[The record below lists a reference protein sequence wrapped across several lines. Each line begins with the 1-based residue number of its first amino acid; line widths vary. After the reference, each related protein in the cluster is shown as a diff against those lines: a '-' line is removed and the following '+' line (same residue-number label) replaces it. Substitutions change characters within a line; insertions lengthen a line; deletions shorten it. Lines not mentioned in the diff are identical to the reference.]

1 MSYNDEYNETEEDY
15 ESDTFKEKQ
24 DNKKDKLSNNSI
36 IDDLNKYAKNG
47 DIKGIRNYIDLHRK
61 ELDNYKTRVLNNNV
75 NIDNYIFVRREGK
88 LMIIKVKKTKTY
100 DIANN
105 IKSVDK
111 TLENSDNNTN
121 KKRTSNKLA
130 TDEPHKENY
139 NREPININTSSAY
152 SIDNTETESYDNYN
166 YGNASIAD
174 INDNYISANN
184 TIESTDSS
192 RNPLTFENAINS
204 PIKGESNNSL
214 LFDSSNNIRTFPTI
228 PRFKPFINNSAAMAN
243 NLNVNSQT
251 VPTIQ
256 RFKPAITNTDT
267 ITTNSSN
274 QPLFNPGLP
283 IDNVSV
289 ANLLNKL
296 SQQAYFQNE
305 TQQKQ
310 YDQLTKT
317 LNDSLIAKNN
327 IEQERLNKLNNCVNN
342 IEKTFSAGTFDRII
356 DSINDMVKTLT
367 IRHDESLEK
376 VNNLYNEFQAIKE
389 NVIENANKCDS
400 LNEEIIKISDD
411 ANTIESLNY
420 QLEQQEQTM
429 EDLYVAVDEQKE
441 EIIALKSN
449 IEDMRKQYNDNINK
463 VMLCL
468 FNVDED
474 IFNKV
479 FGEKGNK

>member
-1 MSYNDEYNETEEDY
+1 M
-15 ESDTFKEKQ
+15 
-24 DNKKDKLSNNSI
+24 
-36 IDDLNKYAKNG
+36 
-47 DIKGIRNYIDLHRK
+47 
-61 ELDNYKTRVLNNNV
+61 
-75 NIDNYIFVRREGK
+75 
-88 LMIIKVKKTKTY
+88 
-100 DIANN
+100 
-105 IKSVDK
+105 
-111 TLENSDNNTN
+111 
-121 KKRTSNKLA
+121 
-130 TDEPHKENY
+130 
-139 NREPININTSSAY
+139 
-152 SIDNTETESYDNYN
+152 
-166 YGNASIAD
+166 
-174 INDNYISANN
+174 
-184 TIESTDSS
+184 
-192 RNPLTFENAINS
+192 
-204 PIKGESNNSL
+204 
-214 LFDSSNNIRTFPTI
+214 
-228 PRFKPFINNSAAMAN
+228 
-243 NLNVNSQT
+243 
-251 VPTIQ
+251 
-256 RFKPAITNTDT
+256 
-267 ITTNSSN
+267 
-274 QPLFNPGLP
+274 P

-429 EDLYVAVDEQKE
+429 EDLYVAVDEQNE

-449 IEDMRKQYNDNINK
+449 IEDIRKQYNDNINK

-479 FGEKGNK
+479 FGEKETNNIV

>member
-130 TDEPHKENY
+130 ADEPHKENY

-152 SIDNTETESYDNYN
+152 SAGGAETENYDNYN
-166 YGNASIAD
+166 YDNVSIAD

-256 RFKPAITNTDT
+256 RFKPSITNTDT

-274 QPLFNPGLP
+274 QPLYNPGLP

-289 ANLLNKL
+289 ARLINKL

-317 LNDSLIAKNN
+317 LNDSLIAKTTS
-327 IEQERLNKLNNCVNN
+327 NK
-342 IEKTFSAGTFDRII
+342 R
-356 DSINDMVKTLT
+356 DST
-367 IRHDESLEK
+367 SLIT
-376 VNNLYNEFQAIKE
+376 V
-389 NVIENANKCDS
+389 
-400 LNEEIIKISDD
+400 
-411 ANTIESLNY
+411 
-420 QLEQQEQTM
+420 
-429 EDLYVAVDEQKE
+429 
-441 EIIALKSN
+441 
-449 IEDMRKQYNDNINK
+449 
-463 VMLCL
+463 
-468 FNVDED
+468 
-474 IFNKV
+474 
-479 FGEKGNK
+479 